1 MYVSA
6 IARNDGRRKHAH
18 DVPRVVKVDPRDVES
33 APDIGPVGWPDH
45 AFVPKSQGLAT
56 PYNIHPAFCGI
67 AYLRVTFPKGPSVL
81 VRVGVGSVMIE
92 KDASILDL
100 GVKAQPLLG
109 LNCCL
114 YPQAIQQVEI
124 TSVVVANTDRT
135 LDAIPIFASDAD
147 PAWQGLVEFGD
158 RKQPTWGII
167 DPGRAG
173 RDAWATSRAR
183 GINRLAT
190 GSLWARPQ
198 TE

>member
-1 MYVSA
+1 M
-6 IARNDGRRKHAH
+6 
-18 DVPRVVKVDPRDVES
+18 
-33 APDIGPVGWPDH
+33 
-45 AFVPKSQGLAT
+45 
-56 PYNIHPAFCGI
+56 HPGFCGI
-67 AYLRVTFPKGPSVL
+67 AHLGVTLPEGPNVLERVS
-81 VRVGVGSVMIE
+81 VGSVMIE

-109 LNCCL
+109 LNCCI

-124 TSVVVANTDRT
+124 TSVVVANADRT

-147 PAWQGLVEFGD
+147 PAWQSLVEFGD

-167 DPGRAG
+167 DPGRVG
-173 RDAWATSRAR
+173 RYACATSRAR